1 MPLSPTDVQRAER
14 VGSPADAPVKLRP
27 NVTSSATT
35 DAPAAV
41 RSEKRTTLQVNTP
54 GAPST
59 AAAATSIATSTP
71 TPNRTKTVT
80 PTATLNR
87 RTELR
92 LDRNEGC
99 APPRAVLEALA
110 ALDVDDLRRYP
121 DVATQIGAVERA
133 WAEHLDVDAERVVLT
148 TGGDGAIDLYFACFG
163 EPGARCVVATPTF
176 EPIVL
181 AAARARMELVELDGF
196 ARRYPLADVAAL
208 LQRPQDRLVLVS
220 PSNPTGLALD
230 GRTLRELCTLTAG
243 RPTLIDLAYS
253 EFAREDLAPIALC
266 EPGACVL
273 FSLSKAWGLAGLRV
287 GCLVV
292 PSELAS
298 TVRAARPVY
307 PVATPS
313 LAIAQRALENFGELP
328 LQNARRTAPM
338 RERVVRLLLR
348 AGLEPLP
355 SEANFVFARG
365 AGAADLA
372 AGLAARGVF
381 VRRFDGRPELA
392 DAVRVTCPASDAELA
407 RLVLAIDDLCRE
419 REEAVSATNSANAAG
434 GGR

>member
-1 MPLSPTDVQRAER
+1 MQNAPKIDV
-14 VGSPADAPVKLRP
+14 RP
-27 NVTSSATT
+27 DMNRNS
-35 DAPAAV
+35 
-41 RSEKRTTLQVNTP
+41 RTQ
-54 GAPST
+54 
-59 AAAATSIATSTP
+59 
-71 TPNRTKTVT
+71 
-80 PTATLNR
+80 
-87 RTELR
+87 LR

-99 APPRAVLEALA
+99 APPRAVLEALT

-121 DVATQIGAVERA
+121 DVAAQIGAVERA

-148 TGGDGAIDLYFACFG
+148 TGGDGAIDLFFACFG

-181 AAARARMELVELDGF
+181 AAARAGMELVELDGF
-196 ARRYPLADVAAL
+196 ARRYPLADAAAL

-220 PSNPTGLALD
+220 PANPTGLALD

-243 RPTLIDLAYS
+243 RPTLIDLAYH

-266 EPGACVL
+266 EAGACVL

-313 LAIAQRALENFGELP
+313 LAIARRALEDFADLP
-328 LQNARRTAPM
+328 LENARRTAPM
-338 RERVVRLLLR
+338 RERVERLLLR

-355 SEANFVFARG
+355 SEANFVLARG

-372 AGLAARGVF
+372 TGLAARRVF
-381 VRRFDGRPELA
+381 VRRFEGRAELA

-419 REEAVSATNSANAAG
+419 REAALDAVNATG
-434 GGR
+434 GSR